1 MDSKCVWVKPNRLPI
16 GKPIHLRQYIGMPK
30 ERQKQIIFEVL
41 CCVMVAD
48 GKASRDEKLRLVK
61 IMNEYGCDW
70 STEEIGQRLTDF
82 VSRVRADGFHKVL
95 NAVCQKAERLDDDH
109 AAQLVEKCHQLART
123 DDDYT
128 ERERDTVQKIETRL
142 NQLAFIRRQLQTP
155 VKSDNR
161 FRTQRQASHPVV
173 WIFFAVVMGG
183 CAFGLAILFREP
195 SAVMLAWLSLAA
207 AVGTPELIRRLWKR
221 QKERLQ
227 VLLNAPRNGLVI
239 ADGYIYPKD
248 NSDLIRCIWSDR
260 ECVSYATVLYEHYEV
275 DGENGPVMV
284 EEERF
289 RDTKTVPF
297 VIRSEFG
304 EATVNSDVIP
314 VQSEFQSDWKHY
326 KDEKS
331 RDAKRRER
339 LRRFGRHYIDEE
351 YNDEESRNP
360 SARFYEIFRSLYG
373 RSSMFLLKKQGY
385 LSQSYCDL
393 LPGQYVSILGR
404 MTVQST
410 GGREEG
416 CFLDGGKF
424 STRPDPDFKMPRLL
438 KWFLLLLYAF
448 IILVPLPYLLI
459 TKLPE

>member
-1 MDSKCVWVKPNRLPI
+1 MT
-16 GKPIHLRQYIGMPK
+16 K
-30 ERQKQIIFEVL
+30 ERQEEIVFDVF

-48 GKASRDEKLRLVK
+48 GKASRDEKVCLVK
-61 IMNEYGCDW
+61 LMDEYGCTW
-70 STEEIGQRLTDF
+70 STEEIGQRVSDF

-95 NAVCQKAERLDDDH
+95 DKVCRNAERLNDDR
-109 AAQLVEKCHQLART
+109 AGQLVEKCHQLART
-123 DDDYT
+123 DYDYT
-128 ERERDTVQKIETRL
+128 EREWDTVQKIDNRL
-142 NQLAFIRRQLQTP
+142 NQLSFIRRQLQPP
-155 VKSDNR
+155 VKSDYR
-161 FRTQRQASHPVV
+161 FHTQRQASHPVV
-173 WIFFAVVMGG
+173 WVIFAVVVGG
-183 CAFGLAILFREP
+183 CAFGLAIIFREP
-195 SAVMLAWLSLAA
+195 SAVTLAWLALAA
-207 AVGTPELIRRLWKR
+207 AVGFPELIRRLLKR

-248 NSDLIRCIWSDR
+248 DSDLIRCIWSDR
-260 ECVSYATVLYEHYEV
+260 ECVYYAYRLYENYEV
-275 DGENGPVMV
+275 SGEDGPEMKAK
-284 EEERF
+284 ERF

-304 EATVNSDVIP
+304 EATVNTDVIP
-314 VQSEFQSDWKHY
+314 ADINEFESNWKHY
-326 KDEKS
+326 KDEES
-331 RDAKRRER
+331 RDAKHRER
-339 LRRFGRHYIDEE
+339 LRRFGRPYNDEE

-360 SARFYEIFRSLYG
+360 SARFHEIFRSLYG
-373 RSSMFLLKKQGY
+373 RSSRSLLKKQGH
-385 LSQSYCDL
+385 LTQIYCDL
-393 LPGQYVSILGR
+393 LPGQHVSILGR